1 MERKSRK
8 LAFLIALLLIMCT
21 LLEPAT
27 VKAAAVLKYGSRGD
41 DVVNLQSR
49 LKRWSYYFG
58 SIDGIFGSQ
67 TKEAVMYF
75 QRRNGLAVDGMVGP
89 QTAKSLGMTLSS
101 STSSS
106 GGSSSNASGDL
117 YLLARVVYGEAR
129 GEPYKGQV
137 AVAAIV
143 LNRVKS
149 SSFPNSLS
157 GVVYQ
162 SGAFSIV
169 ADGQINLAPNQTAI
183 NAARDAMN
191 GWDPTNGCIYYFNPA
206 KTSNQ
211 WMHSR
216 PKVVTIGSHVFCK

>member
-129 GEPYKGQV
+129 GEPNKGQV

-143 LNRVKS
+143 LNRVKNN
-149 SSFPNSLS
+149 SFPNSLS
-157 GVVYQ
+157 GVV
-162 SGAFSIV
+162 
-169 ADGQINLAPNQTAI
+169 
-183 NAARDAMN
+183 
-191 GWDPTNGCIYYFNPA
+191 
-206 KTSNQ
+206 
-211 WMHSR
+211 
-216 PKVVTIGSHVFCK
+216 